1 MGPENGPRAPY
12 PGPPGIVMIPG
23 SFALVQWLT
32 QPAGQHGEPSRRE
45 LSGPLRELGAGLARY
60 SGLEAA

>member
-1 MGPENGPRAPY
+1 MVLARPTQAPRNRDDS
-12 PGPPGIVMIPG
+12 GG
-23 SFALVQWLT
+23 FALVQWLT

>member
-1 MGPENGPRAPY
+1 MVLARPTQAPRNRDDS
-12 PGPPGIVMIPG
+12 GDFV
-23 SFALVQWLT
+23 LVQWLT